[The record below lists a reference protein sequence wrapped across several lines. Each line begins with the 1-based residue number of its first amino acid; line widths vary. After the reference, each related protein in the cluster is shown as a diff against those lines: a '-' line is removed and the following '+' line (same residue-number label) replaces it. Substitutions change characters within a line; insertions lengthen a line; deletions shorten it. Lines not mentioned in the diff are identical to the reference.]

1 MKKTPALFLALLLIL
16 GILAGCTSGFPGAT
30 PNPTRAPSAVPTESV
45 EPTEPPRSEEIWFQN
60 GEKKIYG
67 QMFLPVEEKDK
78 YPAVVISHGF
88 NGSYEDNIGRA
99 GLFASNGYAAVVFDF
114 CGGGRRSKSDG
125 EMTEMSVLTEAADL
139 NAVIDGML
147 VLDYVDAEN
156 FFLLG
161 ASQGGY
167 VSSYVAA
174 QRSDDVKALML
185 LFPAYALQDDC
196 WERHGSIENIPETE
210 SVMNNT
216 LGAIYSQDAMS
227 FDIYD
232 VIGGYKGDVLICH
245 GDKDDLVDI
254 SYSER
259 AIEVYEHAELKVIK
273 GAGHGF
279 QGKHLAESNNYLVE
293 FLLAHTN

>member
-1 MKKTPALFLALLLIL
+1 MKKITALLLAFL
-16 GILAGCTSGFPGAT
+16 MMFSFLTGCSSGPSASSS
-30 PNPTRAPSAVPTESV
+30 NPSAAPSA
-45 EPTEPPRSEEIWFQN
+45 EPTEPPRNEEMWFQN
-60 GEKKIYG
+60 GEKKIYAK
-67 QMFLPVEEKDK
+67 MYLPAEEKDK

-88 NGSYEDNIGRA
+88 AGSSEDNVSRA
-99 GLFASNGYAAVVFDF
+99 ELFASNGYVAVVFDF
-114 CGGGRRSKSDG
+114 CGGGRASKSDG
-125 EMTEMSVLTEAADL
+125 EMTEMSVLTEAEDL

-147 VLDYVDAEN
+147 ALDYVDASN

-161 ASQGGY
+161 SSQGGF

-174 QRSDDVKALML
+174 HRPDDIKALAL
-185 LFPAYALQDDC
+185 LFPAYSLQDDC

-210 SVMNNT
+210 SLMNNT

-245 GDKDDLVDI
+245 GDKDDLVDL

-259 AIEVYEHAELKVIK
+259 AVEVYEHAELKVIK

-279 QGKHLAESNNYLVE
+279 QGKPLRESLVE
-293 FLLAHTN
+293 FLQAHTN

>member
-1 MKKTPALFLALLLIL
+1 M
-16 GILAGCTSGFPGAT
+16 
-30 PNPTRAPSAVPTESV
+30 
-45 EPTEPPRSEEIWFQN
+45 WFQN
-60 GEKKIYG
+60 GEKKIYAK
-67 QMFLPVEEKDK
+67 MYLPAEEKDK

-88 NGSYEDNIGRA
+88 AGSSEDNVSRA
-99 GLFASNGYAAVVFDF
+99 ELFASNGYVAVVFDF
-114 CGGGRRSKSDG
+114 CGGGRASKSDG
-125 EMTEMSVLTEAADL
+125 EMTEMSVLTEAEDL

-147 VLDYVDAEN
+147 ALDYVDASN

-161 ASQGGY
+161 ASQGGF

-174 QRSDDVKALML
+174 HRPDDIKALAL
-185 LFPAYALQDDC
+185 LFPAYSLQDDC

-210 SVMNNT
+210 SLMNNT

-245 GDKDDLVDI
+245 GDKDELVDL

-259 AIEVYEHAELKVIK
+259 AVEVYENAELKVIK

-279 QGKHLAESNNYLVE
+279 QGKPLRESNGYLVE
-293 FLLAHTN
+293 FLQAHTN

>member
-1 MKKTPALFLALLLIL
+1 MKKATALLLALLLTFGL
-16 GILAGCTSGFPGAT
+16 LAGCSSGPSASSSKPST
-30 PNPTRAPSAVPTESV
+30 APSA
-45 EPTEPPRSEEIWFQN
+45 EPTEPPRSEELWFQN
-60 GEKKIYG
+60 GEKKIYSKI
-67 QMFLPVEEKDK
+67 FLPAEEKDE

-88 NGSYEDNIGRA
+88 AGSSGDNIDRA
-99 GLFASNGYAAVVFDF
+99 ELFASNGYAAVVFDF
-114 CGGGRRSKSDG
+114 CGGGRASKSDG
-125 EMTEMSVLTEAADL
+125 EMTEMSVLTEAEDL

-147 VLDYVDAEN
+147 ALDYIDADN

-174 QRSDDVKALML
+174 QRPEDIKALML

-245 GDKDDLVDI
+245 GDKDDLVDL

-259 AIEVYEHAELKVIK
+259 AAEVYENAELKVLK

-279 QGKHLAESNNYLVE
+279 QGKPLRESNGYLVE
-293 FLLAHTN
+293 FLQAHTD